1 MRSREQNGHPDGHM
15 SGQKQQLS
23 DVSQADY
30 AMLSQSS
37 QDQTQAMEEGTPPEK
52 GLSTGAHSAP
62 AWLRV
67 P

>member
-1 MRSREQNGHPDGHM
+1 M

-23 DVSQADY
+23 DASQADY

-37 QDQTQAMEEGTPPEK
+37 QDHTQAMEEGTPPEK

-62 AWLRV
+62 AWLQV
-67 P
+67 S